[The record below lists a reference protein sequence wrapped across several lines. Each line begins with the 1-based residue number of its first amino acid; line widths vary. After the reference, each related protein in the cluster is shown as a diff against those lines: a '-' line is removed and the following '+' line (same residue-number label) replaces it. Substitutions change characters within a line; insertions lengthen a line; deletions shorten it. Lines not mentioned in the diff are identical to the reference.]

1 MFKNSKILHFLLPI
15 IGLLIVNFIYFY
27 PALQGK
33 VLEQDDIKLGYAK
46 GKEIRDY
53 REDKGEEPLWT
64 DAMFSG
70 MPTFQ
75 ISTLYPNNWLNLFQ
89 QTVSWIGGKS
99 SSVYII
105 FSLMFGFYL
114 ALIAMKID
122 PWLAAVG
129 SIAFAFSA
137 FFIISY
143 GAGHNAK
150 VRTAAYI
157 APVVMGVLMAYRGK
171 LLAGFSLTALF
182 VGMSIFSNHFQITYY
197 LAILIVIIGVVEFV
211 YAVIENT
218 MAKFFKASLV
228 LLAAALIGIGPNI
241 GNLWSTYEYTKE
253 TMRGG
258 SSELSVKSESKGG
271 LSFEYAMSWSY
282 GLSETFNLIYPNFS
296 GGGSKQMSEG
306 TEYFEK
312 YHSTITRNL
321 QQRGTPKK
329 VAEKQ
334 ASQIIAGWFYWGD
347 QSMVYGGYYIGAVV
361 FFLFVFALF
370 VVKGRIRSWVIAA
383 TVFSLLLAWG
393 KNAAWLN
400 EFLFDY
406 LPIYSKFRVPSMT
419 FVILFFTVPFYGFL
433 GINKVYTG
441 ELSKVDA
448 VKYGKYALYVTGGL
462 SLFFILFGGMLYD
475 FVGPSDVNLE
485 KQMGLDINLLIEDRI
500 GLLKRSAVTTLAFC
514 AAGFLWIWAVANK
527 KIKPVISIAAL
538 LVLILFDQWTF
549 DKVQLNA
556 DSFSS
561 AKNYEAAFAPSG
573 ADQFILKDQD
583 IHYRVW
589 NTTAPLKSDSYTSYH
604 HKSIGGYHGA
614 KLIKYEDLI
623 DYQLS
628 KQNMACFDM
637 LNAKWF
643 IVADQQG
650 QLQPS
655 NNPGACGAAWIVNDV
670 IQVENADAEM
680 EALNSFAPKTQ
691 VIVDKR
697 YAEYMSDVPARSTD
711 STSTIDI
718 TSYDP
723 KHMVYEANIT
733 SPIAMAVFS
742 EIYYEGGDNDWK
754 VKIDGE
760 PVDHIRVNYLLRG
773 LKVPQGKHTIE
784 FTFEPRSY
792 YMGESISLVFSI
804 LLFAALGLAAFRAYK
819 DNGGTPNEEDAA

>member
-1 MFKNSKILHFLLPI
+1 MLKDSKVLHFLLPL

-53 REDKGEEPLWT
+53 RDATGEEPLWT
-64 DAMFSG
+64 GSMFSG

-75 ISTLYPNNWLNLFQ
+75 ISTLYPSNWLFVFQ
-89 QTVSWIGGKS
+89 SMISTVGGKAS
-99 SSVYII
+99 GIYII
-105 FSLMFGFYL
+105 FALMLGFYL
-114 ALIAMKID
+114 ALIAMKVD
-122 PWLAAVG
+122 PWLSAVG
-129 SIAFAFSA
+129 AIAFAFSA

-150 VRTAAYI
+150 VRTAAFI
-157 APVVMGVLMAYRGK
+157 APTIMGVLLAYRGK
-171 LLAGFSLTALF
+171 LMAGFSLTALF

-197 LAILIVIIGVVEFV
+197 LALIIVIIGLVELV
-211 YAVIENT
+211 YALIQKT
-218 MAKFFKASLV
+218 LPAFAKSTLV
-228 LLAAALIGIGPNI
+228 LIAAAILGIGPNI

-258 SSELSVKSESKGG
+258 SSELTSMSESKGG
-271 LSFEYAMSWSY
+271 LSFEYAMGWSY
-282 GLSETFNLIYPNFS
+282 GLSESLNLIYPNFS

-306 TEYFEK
+306 TQLHEN
-312 YHSTITRNL
+312 YHRTLVGNL

-347 QSMVYGGYYIGAVV
+347 QSMVYGGYYLGAVV
-361 FFLFVFALF
+361 FFLFVFSLF
-370 VVKGRIRSWVIAA
+370 VVKGKMRSWVVAA
-383 TVFSLLLAWG
+383 TVISLLLAWG
-393 KNAAWLN
+393 KNAAWIN

-419 FVILFFTVPFYGFL
+419 FVILFFTIPFFAFL
-433 GINKVYTG
+433 GINQVYKG
-441 ELSKVDA
+441 EISKTEA
-448 VKYGKYALYVTGGL
+448 IKYAKYTLYITGGFSVFL
-462 SLFFILFGGMLYD
+462 ILFGGMLYD
-475 FVGPSDVNLE
+475 FVGPDDGRLESMGINLE
-485 KQMGLDINLLIEDRI
+485 LLVEDRI
-500 GLLKRSAVTTLAFC
+500 SLLRKSAIMTFVFC
-514 AAGFLWIWAVANK
+514 TAGFLWIWAVANQK
-527 KIKPVISIAAL
+527 LKPLLSIGAL
-538 LVLILFDQWTF
+538 TLLILFDQWTF

-561 AKNYEAAFAPSG
+561 AKNYEASFAPSG
-573 ADQFILKDQD
+573 ADQFILKDTD

-589 NTTAPLKSDSYTSYH
+589 NTTAPLRSDSYTSYH

-614 KLIKYEDLI
+614 KLIKYQDLI
-623 DYQLS
+623 DNQLS
-628 KQNMACFDM
+628 KQNMAAFDM

-655 NNPGACGAAWIVNDV
+655 ANPGACGAAWIVNDV
-670 IQVENADAEM
+670 IRVENADAEIA
-680 EALNSFAPKTQ
+680 ALNSFAPKTQ

-697 YAEYMSDVPARSTD
+697 FSDYMEDVPVRNTD
-711 STSTIDI
+711 SSSTIEI
-718 TSYDP
+718 TQYDP

-733 SPIAMAVFS
+733 SPMAMAVFS

-754 VKIDGE
+754 VTVDGE
-760 PVDHIRVNYLLRG
+760 FVDHIRVNYLLRG
-773 LKVPQGKHTIE
+773 LKLPKGKHTVE
-784 FTFEPRSY
+784 FSFEPRSY
-792 YMGESISLVFSI
+792 YTGEKISLVFSI
-804 LLFAALGLAAFRAYK
+804 LLFAALGLAAFRSYK
-819 DNGGTPNEEDAA
+819 DGMDTKEESGE